1 MKKEKWEK
9 RDEAMRRP
17 LDDLQLEASLNFFF
31 FSFFF
36 LIKRNLPIIFNEQ
49 LHKNNLWIILY
60 NYE

>member
-36 LIKRNLPIIFNEQ
+36 FNKKKSSHNFSMNSYIKIICG
-49 LHKNNLWIILY
+49 
-60 NYE
+60 

>member
-36 LIKRNLPIIFNEQ
+36 F
-49 LHKNNLWIILY
+49 
-60 NYE
+60 